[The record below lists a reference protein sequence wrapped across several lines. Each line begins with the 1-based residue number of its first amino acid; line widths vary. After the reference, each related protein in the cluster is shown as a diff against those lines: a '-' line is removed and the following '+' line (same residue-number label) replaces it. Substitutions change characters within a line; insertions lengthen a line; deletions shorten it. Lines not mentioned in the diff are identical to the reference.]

1 MAALHVACSPPQPPH
16 SPLRQSPASHFKTQ
30 STVIRKED
38 TSGWSDTLQQNPFPC
53 LKLHRINDSWSKK
66 KKKKNFILI
75 PAVLII
81 GMLTGR
87 DSPQKITYVEHFW
100 LVLLFCMEK

>member
-1 MAALHVACSPPQPPH
+1 MKQ
-16 SPLRQSPASHFKTQ
+16 
-30 STVIRKED
+30 
-38 TSGWSDTLQQNPFPC
+38 
-53 LKLHRINDSWSKK
+53 
-66 KKKKNFILI
+66 KKKNFILI